1 MVNFFLVVTILFIV
15 LSTFLKLRYV
25 VLIYVLGNIILIIF
39 FTISGQVGVW
49 FIFLFQIPALGPSFL
64 GICIGTAIGYKV
76 RPIVDSKLSSF
87 DNEFLYRLNAPLRK
101 NQDLESILNLDGTPK
116 TSKNVKGEDRLTD
129 KKDVP
134 IK

>member
-1 MVNFFLVVTILFIV
+1 M
-15 LSTFLKLRYV
+15 
-25 VLIYVLGNIILIIF
+25 
-39 FTISGQVGVW
+39 W

-87 DNEFLYRLNAPLRK
+87 GNEFLYRLNASLRK

-116 TSKNVKGEDRLTD
+116 TSKNVKGEDRLAD
-129 KKDVP
+129 KKDFP